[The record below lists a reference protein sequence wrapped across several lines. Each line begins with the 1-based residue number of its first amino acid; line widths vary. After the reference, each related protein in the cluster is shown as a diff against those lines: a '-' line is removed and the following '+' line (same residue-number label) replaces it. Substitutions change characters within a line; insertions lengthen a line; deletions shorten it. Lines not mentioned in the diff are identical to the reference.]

1 MLNPSKQFAQ
11 IALVTLLLVGCVLV
25 LRGFVAA
32 ILFAAV
38 ICIAT
43 WPAYALLLR
52 KLKRRQVL
60 SATLMTLAL
69 TIIFVAPL
77 TLITLSLAE
86 GVSLAVEKIGPL
98 LQQGLPRHPPDF
110 LRTLPFIGERIDA
123 YWNNIAGSREE
134 ISRLLRQA
142 IDPARGVLL
151 QTGGLIGNA
160 LLQLALVVFIA
171 FFFYRD
177 GEAIAGLLRTGSRRL
192 GGELGEHLL
201 EASRNTV
208 MGVMVGIVG
217 TAAGQA
223 LVALI
228 GFVIAGVPGALL
240 LAAGTFFLS
249 MVPIGPP
256 LLWGGAAWWL
266 YDQGELGWAIFMVIW
281 GLLVISSIDNF
292 LKPFLI
298 SKTASLPL
306 LLIAL
311 GVFGGALAFG
321 LIGVFL
327 GPTLLALGLMLAQ
340 HWTSPQTPAPPQPE
354 I

>member
-1 MLNPSKQFAQ
+1 MNNTPKQFAQ
-11 IALVTLLLVGCVLV
+11 IALVTLLLLGCALV

-38 ICIAT
+38 ICITT
-43 WPAYALLLR
+43 WPVYARLLERLNQR
-52 KLKRRQVL
+52 HALA
-60 SATLMTLAL
+60 SSLMTLAL
-69 TIIFVAPL
+69 TIVFVAPL
-77 TLITLSLAE
+77 TLLTLSLAE
-86 GVSLAVEKIGPL
+86 GVSLAVAMTKPL
-98 LQQGLPRHPPDF
+98 FEQGLPAHPPEI
-110 LRTLPFIGERIDA
+110 LRAIPFVGSHADDYWVRIA
-123 YWNNIAGSREE
+123 SSREE

-142 IDPARGVLL
+142 FDPARGLL
-151 QTGGLIGNA
+151 FQTGGLIGNA
-160 LLQLALVVFIA
+160 LIQLGLVVFIA

-177 GEAIAGLLRTGSRRL
+177 GEGIAAMLRIGARRL
-192 GGELGEHLL
+192 GGDLGEHLL
-201 EASRNTV
+201 TASRSTV

-228 GFVIAGVPGALL
+228 GFLIAGVPGALL

-266 YDQGELGWAIFMVIW
+266 YDQGETGWAIFMVLW
-281 GLLVISSIDNF
+281 GTLVISSIDNF

-311 GVFGGALAFG
+311 GVFGGALSFG

-327 GPTLLALGLMLAQ
+327 GPTLLALGLMLVQ
-340 HWTSPQTPAPPQPE
+340 HWTGADTPETTPR
-354 I
+354 

>member
-1 MLNPSKQFAQ
+1 MNNTPKQFAQ
-11 IALVTLLLVGCVLV
+11 IALVTLLILGCALV

-38 ICIAT
+38 ICITT
-43 WPAYALLLR
+43 WPVYAQLLARLQ
-52 KLKRRQVL
+52 RRHSL
-60 SATLMTLAL
+60 AATLMTLAL
-69 TIIFVAPL
+69 LIVFVVPL
-77 TLITLSLAE
+77 TVITVSLAE
-86 GVSLAVEKIGPL
+86 GVTLVVEMAKPL
-98 LQQGLPRHPPDF
+98 IEQGIPAHPPEF
-110 LRTLPFIGERIDA
+110 LRTLPFVGERIDA
-123 YWNNIAGSREE
+123 YWNSIASSREE
-134 ISRLLRQA
+134 VSRLLRQTL
-142 IDPARGVLL
+142 DPARGLL
-151 QTGGLIGNA
+151 FQTGGVIGNA

-177 GEAIAGLLRTGSRRL
+177 GEAIAEMLQTGSRRL

-201 EASRNTV
+201 QASRSTV

-223 LVALI
+223 IVALV
-228 GFVIAGVPGALL
+228 GFLIAGVPGALL

-266 YDQGELGWAIFMVIW
+266 YDQGEAGWAIFMVLW

-298 SKTASLPL
+298 SRTASLPL

-311 GVFGGALAFG
+311 GVFGGALGFG
-321 LIGVFL
+321 LIGIFL
-327 GPTLLALGLMLAQ
+327 GPTLLALGMMLVQ
-340 HWTSPQTPAPPQPE
+340 HWTSTAVTPPAERP
-354 I
+354 